1 MQTAIRH
8 NFVLPNVTCAVGR
21 SPKPCLTPPHR
32 RSSLPDSGLPSVL
45 RNVLTPSCACGR
57 QDAHAEA
64 STSGRNSWHTSRTS
78 RQHCTRSNR
87 TQAAAAASTSAN
99 AGTGAT
105 TGLPDLPLPDIPVR
119 GKGLGSLALRTIFG
133 TVLGLIGAIVITAG
147 GWMFTGAVCL
157 VAYQATQEFFG
168 LLTAKGVSEGQSP
181 PSPIVSALTTAMCL
195 GLSIWTHITHGRA
208 TAALAVASFAVLAV
222 HVSLTEKPTMAQLAS
237 AVFGLFYCGYLPS
250 FWVKLRLLSAPA
262 VHSQAVHDWP
272 VLFGGISH
280 WTVGLVA
287 TIMAV
292 ACVIAADTGAYF
304 CGRSFGRTR
313 LTEISPKK
321 TVEGA
326 VGGLI
331 CSIVTAVGFWQFLAW
346 PVNLGAAVCL
356 GTLVFVA
363 SLFGDLIESVMKR
376 DAGLKDASNLIPG
389 HGGLLDRFDSY
400 LFTGAIVYF
409 VIKFVMPVFGL

>member
-1 MQTAIRH
+1 MQT
-8 NFVLPNVTCAVGR
+8 VLWQQPAPLVHHFGATRRRRGSFTSHLQR
-21 SPKPCLTPPHR
+21 SGTAE
-32 RSSLPDSGLPSVL
+32 SGL
-45 RNVLTPSCACGR
+45 SCRSRAGVSPPGACGR
-57 QDAHAEA
+57 SDLQPEA
-64 STSGRNSWHTSRTS
+64 STSGRNVWQSTQSSRHPIFT
-78 RQHCTRSNR
+78 SNR
-87 TQAAAAASTSAN
+87 TQTAAASASAD
-99 AGTGAT
+99 ASTDAAS
-105 TGLPDLPLPDIPVR
+105 GLPEIPLPNLPVR
-119 GKGLGSLALRTIFG
+119 GKGLGSLALRSIFG
-133 TVLGLIGAIVITAG
+133 TILGLIGAVVITAG
-147 GWMFTGAVCL
+147 GWLFTGAVCL

-168 LLTAKGVSEGQSP
+168 FVTCKGIAEGQSP

-222 HVSLTEKPTMAQLAS
+222 HVSLTEKPTTAQLAS

-262 VHSQAVHDWP
+262 VHSHVVHDWP
-272 VLFGGISH
+272 VLFGGLSH

-287 TIMAV
+287 TFMAV

-304 CGRSFGRTR
+304 CGRSFGRTQ
-313 LTEISPKK
+313 LTRISPKK

-331 CSIVTAVGFWQFLAW
+331 CSIATAVGFWQVLAW
-346 PVNLGAAVCL
+346 PVSLGASISL
-356 GTLVFVA
+356 GTLVFFA

-409 VIKFVMPVFGL
+409 VIKFVMPFFGL

>member
-1 MQTAIRH
+1 M
-8 NFVLPNVTCAVGR
+8 
-21 SPKPCLTPPHR
+21 
-32 RSSLPDSGLPSVL
+32 
-45 RNVLTPSCACGR
+45 
-57 QDAHAEA
+57 
-64 STSGRNSWHTSRTS
+64 
-78 RQHCTRSNR
+78 
-87 TQAAAAASTSAN
+87 
-99 AGTGAT
+99 
-105 TGLPDLPLPDIPVR
+105 PLP
-119 GKGLGSLALRTIFG
+119 
-133 TVLGLIGAIVITAG
+133 
-147 GWMFTGAVCL
+147 C
-157 VAYQATQEFFG
+157 
-168 LLTAKGVSEGQSP
+168 
-181 PSPIVSALTTAMCL
+181 
-195 GLSIWTHITHGRA
+195 
-208 TAALAVASFAVLAV
+208 FA
-222 HVSLTEKPTMAQLAS
+222 
-237 AVFGLFYCGYLPS
+237 GYLPS

-272 VLFGGISH
+272 VSHNHACAPLCKALALLCMLVALKLLVVHAQVLFGGISH

-331 CSIVTAVGFWQFLAW
+331 CSIATAVGFWQFLAW